1 MLRSAVRAR
10 LGSLYVFGGF
20 SFFILFCTLASVF
33 YGFLFWHS
41 LCVVKA
47 MLEIWRVK
55 SDSKCRKDPE
65 QEHCVTLTSSSIHSY
80 FAHNCICDKCL
91 FNRDGDRRNET
102 STKHALPGI
111 EGQASVVRIRSN
123 FA

>member
-41 LCVVKA
+41 LCVIKA

-65 QEHCVTLTSSSIHSY
+65 QEHCVTLTSSSIHPY
-80 FAHNCICDKCL
+80 IAHNCICDECL
-91 FNRDGDRRNET
+91 GSTQRDIYQARSAWYRGASIC
-102 STKHALPGI
+102 STNPIKFRI
-111 EGQASVVRIRSN
+111 EKG
-123 FA
+123 